1 MAKPAMLKSKNE
13 FSTQSPTSQS
23 QHPPTTIVL
32 PPSHIIGNIF
42 IRLQAEKQMKAFQ
55 GFSSLKQET
64 SVSKLAD
71 SLPPYGNTIISEDL
85 VKKHIRAW
93 QSHLERINDFLLP
106 GNGIW
111 WRNDEKGNME
121 FLDGEIAVSSHTE
134 GPLLHH
140 FRSSSFSREEE
151 YLRKCWNECLE
162 NGVTLPIKDIR
173 VEYEGGQMKVMRM
186 LMEENTTNVNGNVD
200 IEEQPVTGNAISNH
214 ITILRNLKKFS
225 MARNTIVP
233 HT

>member
-1 MAKPAMLKSKNE
+1 MTWYNGILCREVFGFKLKELTTRKLYGNYYHNITSHAAMQHRLINGKACNVEEHERIFNTITNITKS
-13 FSTQSPTSQS
+13 TSS
-23 QHPPTTIVL
+23 YH
-32 PPSHIIGNIF
+32 PSHIIGNIF

-64 SVSKLAD
+64 SVCKLAD

-93 QSHLERINDFLLP
+93 QSHLERISDFLLP

-140 FRSSSFSREEE
+140 FCSSSFSREEE
-151 YLRKCWNECLE
+151 YLRKC
-162 NGVTLPIKDIR
+162 
-173 VEYEGGQMKVMRM
+173 
-186 LMEENTTNVNGNVD
+186 
-200 IEEQPVTGNAISNH
+200 
-214 ITILRNLKKFS
+214 
-225 MARNTIVP
+225 
-233 HT
+233 